1 MIIVDRKRRAS
12 ALIVLALLAS
22 LLTVVSPRIANAA
35 ESVPN
40 LQWPAISVGY
50 RDMPLVESP
59 VGSTSPFQPTPS
71 GSEELQVKASQPAG
85 FSLS

>member
-1 MIIVDRKRRAS
+1 
-12 ALIVLALLAS
+12 
-22 LLTVVSPRIANAA
+22 LTVVSPRIANAA

-59 VGSTSPFQPTPS
+59 AAVLRYPVGTW
-71 GSEELQVKASQPAG
+71 LKI
-85 FSLS
+85 